1 MLREYRQDEVVMG
14 QFVLVSGNVVVNEGD
29 LVVTALNAF
38 LSARR
43 WKVLER
49 NIRVSWVEYVDVL
62 EILRRG

>member
-1 MLREYRQDEVVMG
+1 MLGEYRQDEVVMG

-49 NIRVSWVEYVDVL
+49 NIRVCWVEYVDVL
-62 EILRRG
+62 EILRGG

>member
-1 MLREYRQDEVVMG
+1 MLGEYRQDEVVMG

>member
-1 MLREYRQDEVVMG
+1 MLGEYRQDEVVMG

-49 NIRVSWVEYVDVL
+49 NIRVCWVEYVDVL
-62 EILRRG
+62 EILRGC